1 MDLGV
6 LIPQNLLADQKLP
19 LDKEWQKK
27 TRGAAKL
34 NEVRWRCSSYPLA
47 QCSMRCTAAIRSPR
61 GNALAIEARQ
71 DSSQEQGLSLDGQ
84 RATLPVQLCLSH
96 LGLSLDSLSFCDRIA

>member
-27 TRGAAKL
+27 TRAATKL
-34 NEVRWRCSSYPLA
+34 NEVHWRCSSYSLA
-47 QCSMRCTAAIRSPR
+47 ILTCNTQRQFARLVEMLWLLKLGKTAAKNKDYRLMVKER
-61 GNALAIEARQ
+61 LYRFNY
-71 DSSQEQGLSLDGQ
+71 
-84 RATLPVQLCLSH
+84 VCVV
-96 LGLSLDSLSFCDRIA
+96 